1 MASSDD
7 QQKLRGRRPGTV
19 LVPQGPLT
27 RGAAFLIDTLLVSLV
42 VGLLLG
48 ERAPFA
54 TVVAAT
60 LGADFLYFALS
71 EGITGTTLGKRL
83 FGLRVVRA
91 ADGRSCGPLA
101 AVVRTALRLVDNL
114 LFSLPG
120 IAAIV
125 TSPRRQ
131 RLGDRAARTLVVTEV
146 PEQLLAAFD
155 RIYGRATP
163 DEVLRRINAATLGYA
178 QPDLTPGLERAGD
191 PPTLAAAAHGET
203 LPCPFC
209 DVPMPV
215 DEVVCRYCG
224 RYVNQVTAN
233 GDTEDMAPV
242 PMLHSP
248 DLRYRFD
255 ALWQLVF
262 ADDEAS
268 LAAVREAVPTWPRAD
283 RLLAVNAFAEVAD
296 PRPAAFLVFMAS
308 DTDEAVRAL
317 AREVSERRAP

>member
-7 QQKLRGRRPGTV
+7 HQKLRGRRPGTV

-27 RGAAFLIDTLLVSLV
+27 RGAAFFIDTLLVSLV
-42 VGLLLG
+42 LGLLLG
-48 ERAPFA
+48 DKAPLE

-60 LGADFLYFALS
+60 LVADFLYFALS

-101 AVVRTALRLVDNL
+101 AIVRTALRLVDNL

-163 DEVLRRINAATLGYA
+163 DEVLRRINAATLGHA
-178 QPDLTPGLERAGD
+178 QPDLTPGLEHVKVSPD
-191 PPTLAAAAHGET
+191 PAAAAHGET

-224 RYVNQVTAN
+224 EYVNQVTAN
-233 GDTEDMAPV
+233 GDAENMAPV

-248 DLRYRFD
+248 DRRYRFD
-255 ALWQLVF
+255 ALWRLVF

-296 PRPAAFLVFMAS
+296 PRPAAFLESMTS
-308 DTDEAVRAL
+308 DPDEAVRAL
-317 AREVSERRAP
+317 AREVRGRRAP

>member
-1 MASSDD
+1 
-7 QQKLRGRRPGTV
+7 
-19 LVPQGPLT
+19 
-27 RGAAFLIDTLLVSLV
+27 
-42 VGLLLG
+42 
-48 ERAPFA
+48 
-54 TVVAAT
+54 
-60 LGADFLYFALS
+60 
-71 EGITGTTLGKRL
+71 
-83 FGLRVVRA
+83 
-91 ADGRSCGPLA
+91 
-101 AVVRTALRLVDNL
+101 VDNL

-178 QPDLTPGLERAGD
+178 QPDLTPSMDRAAD
-191 PPTLAAAAHGET
+191 PPSPAEAAHGDT

-215 DEVVCRYCG
+215 DEVVCRHCG
-224 RYVNQVTAN
+224 QYVNQVTAN

-248 DLRYRFD
+248 DRRYRFD

-262 ADDEAS
+262 ADDESA

-283 RLLAVNAFAEVAD
+283 RLLAVNAFAKVAD
-296 PRPAAFLVFMAS
+296 PRPAAFLESMTS
-308 DTDEAVRAL
+308 DPDEAVRAL
-317 AREVSERRAP
+317 ARDVRERRAP

>member
-1 MASSDD
+1 MANSRVAASMISRRRSSLLLRVVAFMVPPFPYLVVTKHHPAAHVKPDSGDHGCPGWRALPAARILKCMVARMASSND
-7 QQKLRGRRPGTV
+7 QQRLRGRRPGTV

-27 RGAAFLIDTLLVSLV
+27 RGTAFLIDTLLVSLV

-60 LGADFLYFALS
+60 LVADFLYFALS

-155 RIYGRATP
+155 R
-163 DEVLRRINAATLGYA
+163 
-178 QPDLTPGLERAGD
+178 
-191 PPTLAAAAHGET
+191 
-203 LPCPFC
+203 
-209 DVPMPV
+209 
-215 DEVVCRYCG
+215 
-224 RYVNQVTAN
+224 
-233 GDTEDMAPV
+233 
-242 PMLHSP
+242 
-248 DLRYRFD
+248 DLRSR
-255 ALWQLVF
+255 
-262 ADDEAS
+262 
-268 LAAVREAVPTWPRAD
+268 
-283 RLLAVNAFAEVAD
+283 D
-296 PRPAAFLVFMAS
+296 PG
-308 DTDEAVRAL
+308 
-317 AREVSERRAP
+317 